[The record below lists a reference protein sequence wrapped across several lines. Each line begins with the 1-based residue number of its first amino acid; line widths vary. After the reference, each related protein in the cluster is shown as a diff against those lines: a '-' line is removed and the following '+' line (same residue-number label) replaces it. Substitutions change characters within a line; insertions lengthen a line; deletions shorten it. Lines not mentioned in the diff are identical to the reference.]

1 MRATSFWGLLAVA
14 LMVAPLSQRAAAA
27 PRFVTCDDIAKGA
40 EVEQSADGAQENW
53 KTMAKVVCA
62 SIERMRQMSSV
73 ETKAEQ
79 DEIHRLYQTAVDG
92 QALRLRA
99 VPSCLSQTVADRDV
113 EARVVTI
120 VRGFIAKNGST
131 LQQSPGSVRIMAAAR
146 WPEKLEGQVDAGQG
160 DPVPVSWLF
169 RCRSSSDCK
178 IIDIQV
184 IGSLSMT
191 ESIRG
196 DLSTT
201 ARCAK

>member
-1 MRATSFWGLLAVA
+1 MHSTSFGGLLAAA
-14 LMVAPLSQRAAAA
+14 LIALPLAHGTAAS
-27 PRFVTCDDIAKGA
+27 PQYVTCDEIAKGA
-40 EVEQSADGAQENW
+40 GVQPSGDGAGENW
-53 KTMAKVVCA
+53 PTMAKVVCA
-62 SIERMRQMSSV
+62 SVERMRQMSSV

-113 EARVVTI
+113 EARVVKI

-146 WPEKLEGQVDAGQG
+146 WPEKLEGQVDTGQG
-160 DPVPVSWLF
+160 DPVPVAWLF

-184 IGSLSMT
+184 TGSLSMT

-201 ARCAK
+201 AKCAK